1 MLELRDALHSYTVN
15 NSEITVRR
23 SLQTLHRLQKWTKV
37 NKSEHSGRLK
47 KVEIFNSILGI
58 FTLFL
63 FLVHHSS
70 LETNNRGAV
79 TLKGA

>member
-1 MLELRDALHSYTVN
+1 M
-15 NSEITVRR
+15 
-23 SLQTLHRLQKWTKV
+23 

-47 KVEIFNSILGI
+47 KVEIFNSIFGI

-63 FLVHHSS
+63 FLVHSYS